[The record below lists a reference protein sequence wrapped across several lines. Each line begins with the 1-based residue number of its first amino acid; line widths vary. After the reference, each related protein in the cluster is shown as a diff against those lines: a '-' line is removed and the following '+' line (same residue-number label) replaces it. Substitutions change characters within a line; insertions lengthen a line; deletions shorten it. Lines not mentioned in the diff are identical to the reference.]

1 MEFNVNQFKQGVAV
15 GSLDLTNGGISSA
28 MAVCLD
34 PDSATTTKIE
44 AGTPLKFVQGGA
56 STAHSNYPLVDV
68 AKAGDVAIGA
78 SIFSLHSGG
87 TSKPGDLLEVSFRGC
102 IQRLTAGG
110 ALIRGAEVSF
120 DPANLGKVVAL
131 NGARFGFAL
140 DNAAS
145 DGDDIR
151 VIIDPAK
158 A

>member
-15 GSLDLTNGGISSA
+15 GSLDLTNGVSSA
-28 MAVCLD
+28 MSVCLD
-34 PDSATTTKIE
+34 PDSTTTKIE
-44 AGTPLKFVQGGA
+44 AGTPLKFVKGGV
-56 STAHSNYPLVDV
+56 STTHSTYPLVDV

-78 SIFSLHSGG
+78 SIYSLHSGG
-87 TSKPGDLLEVSFRGC
+87 TSKPGDILEVSFKGC
-102 IQRLTAGG
+102 VQRLTAGE
-110 ALIRGAEVSF
+110 AIDRGAEVSF

-131 NGARFGFAL
+131 SGARFGFAL

-145 DGDDIR
+145 DEDEIR